1 MSIDRETRRWLRTP
15 ADEKAARAG
24 MRFDGERGQ
33 FVCDWIEKY
42 CCLYEGDCAG
52 QPLTLYPAQREFLM
66 RLFGWARWSDEW
78 NAWVRRFT
86 NGGLWMAKKNGKS
99 PLAAA
104 HNLYLLCGDN
114 EPGQKVYMMAHDGQ
128 QARIAQMHAI
138 NMVNQSPLL
147 KNECKINNTTL
158 QIEHLPSKSFL
169 QVVTGDNKR
178 AADSKHGYNGSVTI
192 DEMHV
197 VTRPMMDAV
206 GRAGISRKEPL
217 QVSFSTAG
225 TDPSSVGFQRCQY
238 GRQVNSG
245 ERADPH
251 YLHVEYAAP
260 QKATAAE
267 IESNLDKYGKAANPS
282 WGALVKPSE
291 FRADWQRS
299 KAEPRSVAIF
309 MQERLDI
316 WVGSVSRWL
325 DQAAWERSARTY
337 TLADLAGRDCYLGFD
352 AARKLDM
359 NAAVF
364 VFPWPEDGAE
374 CLRIWPIFWLP
385 EQTAKERDHLFPF
398 QSWGLSGDLTITP
411 GGTMDYSRVKND
423 IRAAITTHGLNV
435 LCMYYDEH
443 YANEISQALH
453 EGEQLGPTVV
463 KGVVAERKEVSQGI
477 MTMTSMACD
486 FERRLKAGM
495 IQHPDN
501 QVMNWQVGHCE
512 VRRDRLNNI
521 APEKPHPSSAK
532 NIDGVAALLD
542 GMAGVLEPTESPI
555 TVYETRRLD
564 VI

>member
-1 MSIDRETRRWLRTP
+1 MIDRETKDWILTP
-15 ADEKAARAG
+15 ADEAAARAG
-24 MRFDGERGQ
+24 MRFDAERGE
-33 FVCDWIEKY
+33 FACDWMETY
-42 CCLYEGDCAG
+42 CCLYEGSLAG
-52 QPLTLYPAQREFLM
+52 QPLALYPAQREFFM
-66 RLFGWARWSDEW
+66 RLYGWVRWSGEW
-78 NAWVRRFT
+78 EEWVRRFT
-86 NGGLWMAKKNGKS
+86 HGALWMAKKNGKS
-99 PLAAA
+99 PMAAA

-128 QARIAQMHAI
+128 QARIAQKHAI
-138 NMVNQSPLL
+138 NMVQQSPLL
-147 KNECKINNTTL
+147 KAECKINNTTL
-158 QIEHLPSKSFL
+158 EIEHLPSRSVL

-178 AADSKHGYNGSVTI
+178 QADSKHGYNGSVTI

-225 TDPSSVGFQRCQY
+225 TDPSSVGFERCQY

-245 ERADPH
+245 ERKDPH
-251 YLHVEYAAP
+251 FLHVEYAAP

-267 IESNLDKYGKAANPS
+267 IEQHLDEYGEAANPS
-282 WGALVKPSE
+282 WGILVKPSE
-291 FRADWQRS
+291 FRADWERS
-299 KAEPRSVAIF
+299 KSDPRKCAIL

-325 DQAAWERSARTY
+325 DQAAWERGARKY
-337 TLADLAGRDCYLGFD
+337 TLADLAGRPCFLGFD

-364 VFPWPEDGAE
+364 LFPWPEGGEE
-374 CLRIWPIFWLP
+374 CLRIWPMFWLP
-385 EQTAKERDHLFPF
+385 EQTAAERDHLFPF
-398 QSWGLSGDLTITP
+398 KSWGMTGHLNITP
-411 GGTMDYSRVKND
+411 GGTMDYTRVKGD
-423 IRAAITTHGLNV
+423 LRAAITENRLKV

-443 YANEISQALH
+443 YANEITQALH
-453 EGEQLGPTVV
+453 EGERLGPTVV
-463 KGVVAERKEVSQGI
+463 EGVVGARKEVSQGI
-477 MTMTSMACD
+477 MTMTTMCCD

-501 QVMNWQVGHCE
+501 LVMNWQVGHCE

-521 APEKPHPSSAK
+521 APEKPKEGTGK

-542 GMAGVLEPTESPI
+542 GMVGVLEPPEDATN
-555 TVYETRRLD
+555 VYDTREPL
-564 VI
+564 IF